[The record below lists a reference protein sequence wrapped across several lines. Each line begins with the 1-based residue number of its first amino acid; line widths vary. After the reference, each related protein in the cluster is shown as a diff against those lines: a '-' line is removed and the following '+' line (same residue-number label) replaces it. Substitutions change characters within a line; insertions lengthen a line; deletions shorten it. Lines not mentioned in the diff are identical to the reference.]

1 MFCINCGRENEG
13 GARFCVYCGTPLD
26 REPEPAGTSPANC
39 PACGQP
45 LVEGASFCTHCG
57 AAVARDATTPMA
69 PVAAPVQGP
78 YVPVRGVHRP
88 TRPGDDQ
95 SRPLVAVFLVALA
108 IVALLVAF
116 LVTGGFGLMKAA
128 EAPTVQAPSSSSASS
143 GAASAAASSSA
154 TTGDV
159 AVQTS
164 LSSYSWADLAKIAKR
179 IEQSGGADA
188 ARKVARQYNLLNAD
202 GTVATSTKQVKLSD
216 GTSVG
221 VRVAGIYHDDL
232 ADGSGKAGITFVTSQ
247 IVTTHA
253 MTTTDSNA
261 GGWQG
266 CAMRSWLAGTVAA
279 ELPSDLQGVVV
290 SVGKLTNNVGKTT
303 SASSVTKT
311 SDKLW
316 LLSEKEVSGDVSWTW
331 DSDASNSSLYNAV
344 LNAEGNAVPV
354 LLREGHRLRGGEPL
368 PRARRRQWG
377 RGHLV
382 PALALGKR
390 VRPLPPRGPRRR
402 PVRGQALVHRPLRRG
417 LRLLPVGL
425 RGGFHVLSQVRC
437 RERR

>member
-1 MFCINCGRENEG
+1 MAAEESGYDGRGAVAMFCIHCGRENEG
-13 GARFCVYCGTPLD
+13 DARFCVQCGTPLD
-26 REPEPAGTSPANC
+26 RGAEPAVTSPANC

-45 LVEGASFCTHCG
+45 LVEGASFCTRCG

-95 SRPLVAVFLVALA
+95 NRPLVAVFLVALA
-108 IVALLVAF
+108 IVAF

-143 GAASAAASSSA
+143 GAASAAASSAA

-188 ARKVARQYNLLNAD
+188 AKKVARQYNLLNAD

-266 CAMRSWLAGTVAA
+266 CAMRSWLAGTVTA
-279 ELPSDLQGVVV
+279 ELPSDLQSVVV

-316 LLSEKEVSGDVSWTW
+316 LLSEKEVSGDLSWTW

-344 LNAEGNAVPV
+344 LNAEGTQYQCFSEKGIDSAGANPY
-354 LLREGHRLRGGEPL
+354 L
-368 PRARRRQWG
+368 
-377 RGHLV
+377 
-382 PALALGKR
+382 ALADANG
-390 VRPLPPRGPRRR
+390 VAGIWC
-402 PVRGQALVHRPLRRG
+402 LRSPSASVSDHFRH
-417 LRLLPVGL
+417 VGSDGDPSVVKL
-425 RGGFHVLSQVRC
+425 SSTDPYGVVFGFCL
-437 RERR
+437 